1 MIEYLILSILFASAA
16 FLSRSRRAVDI
27 AAGCFFGVQVVLAA
41 LLVSDARGSVGDL
54 GIFAFDTLGILFHL
68 LMVLTLGFVMLHSR
82 RYLHEDTLS
91 AYRTYFALLMM
102 LSTAITCV
110 YYADNAAVTWIFL
123 EATTIC
129 SAGIIYYRH
138 DQHALEAT
146 WKYIFICSTGIAM
159 AYLGIL
165 LLCTVVRDGSL
176 DYSSLAATI
185 SGGNPLYLKVAFL
198 LIVAGYSCKMEIF
211 PLYTVGV
218 DANFAAPATASAFIS
233 TALVNAGFVAIMR
246 IYLLYARC
254 EGEVF
259 DWARHVLIL
268 IGIVTL
274 AVGAMFLRRTNNY
287 KRFLSY
293 STIENMGIVAIGMGV
308 GGAAL
313 WAAVF
318 HVACHTLVKSSLF
331 LQLGVVR
338 QIYDSYRINRLGDYI
353 NINRVGAVGIPPFAA
368 VHLGDRRVPRDRRR
382 RALVAHRGHARAAV
396 HGHLCRMVACAAP
409 ELSSQSGRASS
420 VACRPPSLLFGHD
433 SAFGRYRAGPVAA
446 RGSEPRNRYDHNTV
460 SYAVPYNTQHRI
472 CGCTQRY
479 TDGRLYRPL

>member
-82 RYLHEDTLS
+82 RYLHEGTLA
-91 AYRTYFALLMM
+91 AYRTYFALLML

-218 DANFAAPATASAFIS
+218 DANFAAPAPASAFIS

-308 GGAAL
+308 GARAVGGRVPCGMPYARQEQPFPATGRRASDLRQLPHQPSWRLYQHQPRGCRRHPHRHGGAA
-313 WAAVF
+313 
-318 HVACHTLVKSSLF
+318 
-331 LQLGVVR
+331 
-338 QIYDSYRINRLGDYI
+338 
-353 NINRVGAVGIPPFAA
+353 GIPPFAA
-368 VHLGDRRVPRDRRR
+368 LHLGDRRVPRDRRR
-382 RALVAHRGHARAAV
+382 RGWWLIAAMLVL
-396 HGHLCRMVACAAP
+396 LCMVI
-409 ELSSQSGRASS
+409 
-420 VACRPPSLLFGHD
+420 
-433 SAFGRYRAGPVAA
+433 
-446 RGSEPRNRYDHNTV
+446 
-460 SYAVPYNTQHRI
+460 YAVWSRAL
-472 CGCTQRY
+472 
-479 TDGRLYRPL
+479 RLNYHPNQDELHLSHVDRRLSYSAMILLLGAIVLGLWQPEALSRAIDTITTL

>member
-41 LLVSDARGSVGDL
+41 LLLSDARGSVGDL

-218 DANFAAPATASAFIS
+218 DANFAAPAPASAFIS

-274 AVGAMFLRRTNNY
+274 AVGAMFLRHTNNY

-353 NINRVGAVGIPPFAA
+353 NINRVGAVGILIGTVVLLAFPPSPLFISEIVVFREIVAA
-368 VHLGDRRVPRDRRR
+368 GDWWLIAAMLVLLCMVIYAVWSRALRLNYHPNQDELHLSHVDRRLSYSAMILLLGAIVLGLWQPEALS
-382 RALVAHRGHARAAV
+382 RAIDTITTL
-396 HGHLCRMVACAAP
+396 
-409 ELSSQSGRASS
+409 
-420 VACRPPSLLFGHD
+420 
-433 SAFGRYRAGPVAA
+433 
-446 RGSEPRNRYDHNTV
+446 
-460 SYAVPYNTQHRI
+460 
-472 CGCTQRY
+472 
-479 TDGRLYRPL
+479 

>member
-1 MIEYLILSILFASAA
+1 MSLGENLQYLRAREGVTQDQLAERLDV
-16 FLSRSRRAVDI
+16 SRQSVSKWESGTSFPEMDT
-27 AAGCFFGVQVVLAA
+27 
-41 LLVSDARGSVGDL
+41 LLKLCDMFHTDMDTLLRGSVEKSLSEDTAGYDRFMTLYAQKTAGGVSAVVGSVALWSLLSAL
-54 GIFAFDTLGILFHL
+54 GLSEMLGMAMMLLIIAVAAVIFIASGMEEEHFRKKHPVIPDFYTEKQKEQFHRRYIWYISGGVGAILLGVV
-68 LMVLTLGFVMLHSR
+68 LMVLAF
-82 RYLHEDTLS
+82 
-91 AYRTYFALLMM
+91 
-102 LSTAITCV
+102 
-110 YYADNAAVTWIFL
+110 
-123 EATTIC
+123 
-129 SAGIIYYRH
+129 
-138 DQHALEAT
+138 
-146 WKYIFICSTGIAM
+146 
-159 AYLGIL
+159 
-165 LLCTVVRDGSL
+165 TVLPEREPYESYVG
-176 DYSSLAATI
+176 A
-185 SGGNPLYLKVAFL
+185 AFL

-218 DANFAAPATASAFIS
+218 DANFAAPAPASAFIS

-353 NINRVGAVGIPPFAA
+353 NINRVGAVGILIGTVVLLAFPPSPLFISEIVVFREIVAA
-368 VHLGDRRVPRDRRR
+368 GDWWLIAAMLVLLCMVIYAVWSRALRLNYHPNQDELHLSHVDRRLSYSAMILLLGAIVLGLWQPEALS
-382 RALVAHRGHARAAV
+382 RAIDTITTL
-396 HGHLCRMVACAAP
+396 
-409 ELSSQSGRASS
+409 
-420 VACRPPSLLFGHD
+420 
-433 SAFGRYRAGPVAA
+433 
-446 RGSEPRNRYDHNTV
+446 
-460 SYAVPYNTQHRI
+460 
-472 CGCTQRY
+472 
-479 TDGRLYRPL
+479 